1 MKLDDSLFVSPEVHA
16 RTVKL
21 GDDTEHPLHFK
32 EINSAEFRRFQMSEQ
47 SEDPAEREKAPARLI
62 AASLCTEDGKAA
74 ITVDKAGELKPRV
87 TQAMLA
93 VIFEV
98 NGFATKKDSPS
109 VDTTGSATS

>member
-32 EINSAEFRRFQMSEQ
+32 EIDSAEFRRFQLSEQ
-47 SEDPAEREKAPARLI
+47 SDDAAERVKAPARLI
-62 AASLCTEDGKAA
+62 AASLCSEEGKPAL
-74 ITVDKAGELKPRV
+74 TVDQAGKLKPRV

-93 VIFEV
+93 VIYEV
-98 NGFATKKDSPS
+98 NGFIAKKDSPS
-109 VDTTGSATS
+109 ADTTGSATS